1 MYLNWKQC
9 MWTWKS
15 ANTWKILVPGLFLFK
30 ITKQCNVRPSLKWFF
45 LSWRNLKW
53 QKYSMENLKRHLIL
67 DFFTSK
73 GIPISDLKN
82 GYYLPFQVLPIQKKM
97 ASVLDLCFI
106 KIRFKCHLTQA
117 KTPSGN
123 SLININVR
131 LIRFIVL
138 FLMPYPC
145 SHFHLISILVTKE
158 KRLGSPLLF
167 YI

>member
-1 MYLNWKQC
+1 MHVNMKISKHLKHFSPWIITFQNHKTMQRQA
-9 MWTWKS
+9 KS
-15 ANTWKILVPGLFLFK
+15 EMI
-30 ITKQCNVRPSLKWFF
+30 F

-117 KTPSGN
+117 KTPSWN

-145 SHFHLISILVTKE
+145 NHFHLISILVTKE
-158 KRLGSPLLF
+158 KRL
-167 YI
+167 